1 MGSNWKKF
9 LQISLWLAVILFVVR
24 LLISWA
30 DVTQLLSGHSIGKLA
45 YTLFGYIG
53 EAIGASAILMGLFNK
68 CLWKTR
74 LFRRIHK
81 CPVLHTRY
89 SGDFVSDYDQK
100 TRTATL
106 TVNQTFLSIAVRFVS
121 GESSSKSI
129 TASFED
135 TDTFP
140 ILVYTYN
147 NEPKGN
153 IQERSQK
160 HYGTVVFDVSD
171 PDHITGNYY
180 TDRKTKGYMD
190 FLADIT
196 NN

>member
-9 LQISLWLAVILFVVR
+9 LQISLWLTVILFVIR

-30 DVTQLLSGHSIGKLA
+30 DVTQLLSDHSIGKLA
-45 YTLFGYIG
+45 YTLFGFIG
-53 EAIGASAILMGLFNK
+53 EAIGASAIVMGLFNK
-68 CLWKTR
+68 WLWKTR
-74 LFRRIHK
+74 LFLPIHK
-81 CPVLHTRY
+81 CPVLQVHY

-100 TRTATL
+100 TRTGKL

-135 TDTFP
+135 TETFP
-140 ILVYTYN
+140 TLVYTYN

-153 IQERSQK
+153 IQERSPK
-160 HYGTVVFDVSD
+160 HYGTAVFDVSD

-190 FLADIT
+190 FTADIA
-196 NN
+196 NH

>member
-1 MGSNWKKF
+1 MDSNWKKF
-9 LQISLWLAVILFVVR
+9 LQISLWLTVILFLIR
-24 LLISWA
+24 LLISWS
-30 DVTQLLSGHSIGKLA
+30 DVTQLLSDHSIGELT
-45 YTLFGYIG
+45 YSLFGYIG
-53 EAIGASAILMGLFNK
+53 EAIGASAVLMALFNK
-68 CLWKTR
+68 WLWKTR
-74 LFRRIHK
+74 LFSRIHK
-81 CPVLHTRY
+81 CPILHKKYT
-89 SGDFVSDYDQK
+89 GEFVSDYDQK
-100 TRTATL
+100 TRAGTL
-106 TVNQTFLSIAVRFVS
+106 TVRQTFLTIAVRFIS

-140 ILVYTYN
+140 TLVYTYI

-153 IQERSQK
+153 IQERSPK

-190 FLADIT
+190 FLADNIDK
-196 NN
+196 